1 MSFCLKILFLFVF
14 LQSIGF
20 GAPKSVKG
28 EIDLGQWDIEKN
40 KKIDLSGQWH
50 FFWNQIID
58 LEKIMKEGIP
68 KKGHYI
74 NVPGLWSSLNDPYKK
89 GKKLTLGHGT
99 YILKVKGLKSKGKV
113 GFVLP
118 YFATAFKSYIIQG
131 NKIYNLLSSG
141 QVGKTKET
149 SIPTASERTND
160 LSLTS
165 EDFYIVFHGSNFHYR
180 SGGFFY
186 PLKMG
191 DADIIKKEVTQNNF
205 ISFFVLGITFIISVY
220 HFGLFTLRRKDLG
233 SLWFGIF
240 CLTFFLREL
249 STETHLM
256 NFIDKSLFIFT
267 LNSKLEYLTL
277 FLLPPIQLMF
287 MKSILKDCLH
297 KRIINMFWAI
307 SISYSIF
314 TLLTPSVVF
323 TNKLNTLSFQLLVA
337 FSNILYVLYV
347 LIKASLNKVQ
357 YGKLLL
363 MAITFLFF
371 GAIYDILVNNDII
384 ISPFISPYT
393 FILFIFIQSY
403 ILATKFSIAFKTA
416 ENLSVNLEKEV
427 MIRTK
432 EAFDA
437 RNEAI
442 KSEENT
448 SNLLNNMRQ
457 SVFSVDMVG
466 TIIPP
471 VSEYSQ
477 ELFGTDI
484 KGKTVFDTLLKEF
497 DKKSEIISQVKFV
510 LSVSIGAE
518 LFQYK
523 IISENLPTKVTFPF
537 DNEKEKTLKVNTSPI
552 LNKDQKIEK
561 IMFVVED
568 ITELKKLE
576 REAKENEEA
585 SAIKIQRLQEVV
597 SNDKKDFRVFTR
609 DVNLNLDLADE
620 SIKNLNIDGF
630 FRAAHTIKGTSR
642 IYNLTGL
649 SSEVHLIE
657 TKIMELKKV
666 KYKEDVLE
674 EKILNTNKELKI
686 IVEDYLKLGREIF
699 GSDVDETFSVLNM
712 ESIELSKTT
721 FFNGLEKLKE
731 IGNERNDQR
740 ILDIVKMLE
749 LEELREAL
757 SSLKKVV
764 SKISTSLNKKIHL
777 EVLGDYVYLDVK
789 MTSMLKDSIM
799 HIVQNSCDHG
809 IDKEGLIKINL
820 SEMEED
826 FIITI
831 LDNGRG
837 IDPAKIK
844 QRALDKRIVEQV
856 ELENFTDKEIL
867 SLIMRPGFSTKQVA
881 TEYSGR
887 GVGLDVVQTN
897 IQKLGGSI
905 SINSIVGRETKF
917 EIKIPKSKAL

>member
-1 MSFCLKILFLFVF
+1 MLHNLFWSDGPGHIFD
-14 LQSIGF
+14 
-20 GAPKSVKG
+20 SV
-28 EIDLGQWDIEKN
+28 IC
-40 KKIDLSGQWH
+40 H
-50 FFWNQIID
+50 R
-58 LEKIMKEGIP
+58 P
-68 KKGHYI
+68 
-74 NVPGLWSSLNDPYKK
+74 SS
-89 GKKLTLGHGT
+89 
-99 YILKVKGLKSKGKV
+99 
-113 GFVLP
+113 
-118 YFATAFKSYIIQG
+118 
-131 NKIYNLLSSG
+131 
-141 QVGKTKET
+141 
-149 SIPTASERTND
+149 
-160 LSLTS
+160 
-165 EDFYIVFHGSNFHYR
+165 
-180 SGGFFY
+180 
-186 PLKMG
+186 
-191 DADIIKKEVTQNNF
+191 
-205 ISFFVLGITFIISVY
+205 
-220 HFGLFTLRRKDLG
+220 
-233 SLWFGIF
+233 
-240 CLTFFLREL
+240 
-249 STETHLM
+249 
-256 NFIDKSLFIFT
+256 
-267 LNSKLEYLTL
+267 
-277 FLLPPIQLMF
+277 
-287 MKSILKDCLH
+287 
-297 KRIINMFWAI
+297 
-307 SISYSIF
+307 
-314 TLLTPSVVF
+314 
-323 TNKLNTLSFQLLVA
+323 
-337 FSNILYVLYV
+337 
-347 LIKASLNKVQ
+347 
-357 YGKLLL
+357 
-363 MAITFLFF
+363 
-371 GAIYDILVNNDII
+371 
-384 ISPFISPYT
+384 
-393 FILFIFIQSY
+393 
-403 ILATKFSIAFKTA
+403 
-416 ENLSVNLEKEV
+416 
-427 MIRTK
+427 
-432 EAFDA
+432 
-437 RNEAI
+437 
-442 KSEENT
+442 
-448 SNLLNNMRQ
+448 
-457 SVFSVDMVG
+457 
-466 TIIPP
+466 
-471 VSEYSQ
+471 
-477 ELFGTDI
+477 
-484 KGKTVFDTLLKEF
+484 
-497 DKKSEIISQVKFV
+497 
-510 LSVSIGAE
+510 
-518 LFQYK
+518 
-523 IISENLPTKVTFPF
+523 
-537 DNEKEKTLKVNTSPI
+537 
-552 LNKDQKIEK
+552 
-561 IMFVVED
+561 
-568 ITELKKLE
+568 
-576 REAKENEEA
+576 
-585 SAIKIQRLQEVV
+585 
-597 SNDKKDFRVFTR
+597 RVFTR

-731 IGNERNDQR
+731 IGNERNDQK